1 MEDKKEKNI
10 TKCLCCDNFVE
21 DYEPDFCCSGFECG
35 CQGLPI
41 WPPLCEQCEINFH
54 KNIN

>member
-1 MEDKKEKNI
+1 MNKEKNI

-41 WPPLCEQCEINFH
+41 WPPLCEECESNFY